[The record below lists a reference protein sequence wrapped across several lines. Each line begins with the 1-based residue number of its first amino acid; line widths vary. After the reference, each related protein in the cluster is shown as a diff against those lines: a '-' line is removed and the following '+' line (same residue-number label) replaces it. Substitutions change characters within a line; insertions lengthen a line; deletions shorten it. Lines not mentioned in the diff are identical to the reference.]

1 MANVTQK
8 IQTFLGGVSRKA
20 DFDKLQGQ
28 VVEANNC
35 YPDETYGM
43 IKRPGTELLGTL
55 GIDFATANDLYFFP
69 IIREGQ
75 SRYLCGVGNGT
86 IRMWS
91 LDDPSVA
98 ITVNTPGGTSYLN
111 HVSTNGILVNDA
123 YRATSDDRRTIIVN
137 RTKVCAE
144 DTTLWSTGVDIDG
157 PDANGNSTI
166 DPFTWTNRNKN
177 RNANSIDDLPDGR
190 CVRVIVTNGG
200 TGSST
205 RPLREGVHY
214 LPVTVDDAD
223 ANGDPIIT
231 EGSGLVI
238 KCQVNASGYID
249 SANLAGCEVWAAGS
263 GYPDQC
269 PASIDGIPG
278 SRVTIATGLRPAMVY
293 RVVNSNADNDDM
305 YFQAFSNE
313 TTADDYPGY
322 VPGPRDRVDGPYI
335 WKECPSPDSYVGID
349 PSTLPHQLRQI
360 NSTTFI
366 FEPVD
371 YSYRWA
377 GDNTNNPA
385 PSFIGST
392 INNAFFMNNRLGFL
406 SEDNVILS
414 RPINYGPSYAT
425 PQDYVPSDNP
435 WVMRNYTEIDFFRQS
450 AIGLNDADPIDIKAA
465 NNNTSIFHTAIS
477 TPQGTIL
484 FADGQQS
491 LLFQPQGLLSPLTAS
506 INSLSNY
513 DMTGDVNAVI
523 VGEKYYF
530 VNKSA
535 KFCRIYS
542 MINQGMQNPPVID
555 DVTKEVADWLPNDMT
570 DLVACPTDNMIFV
583 FNRTRNDVYAR
594 REIGEGSSWVKWS
607 HSHPVVSL
615 VVDHDLIF
623 FMTSSGD
630 DIHVSLA
637 RLYLLPDDYTLGESR
652 TVYPTSEFTSIPQNY
667 NYYNSIVG
675 DTVMAGNYSGVIEYY
690 KPWHSYYGDL
700 NVDNTLDD
708 TFDKWLPWQ
717 DTTPVSALI
726 SVSADETA
734 ASEEYPWNVGFK
746 LTVRS
751 TAGSTVYSPS
761 SGSYFLPYDTKFRLR
776 NVSGP
781 PNDSAYD
788 STVVR
793 CDTAPIHTGST
804 PPPYDKV
811 RYVGFFKTT
820 GNVFSQMN
828 EAFGSGSVETVV
840 TPWIETDPSYPLVS
854 SPYQGDPYLYVGGN
868 WSRFGGAVYTYEI
881 VDHYFDPA
889 EPNYSSYGSHIVE
902 FTPWTN
908 YSTGAASGITGNTE
922 FGSYA
927 TDGKISIPWRSRS
940 RIVTNDESHYLETL
954 FGDLGG
960 YGFLNVGAYAAGY
973 SANPPNYFNCVH
985 YGLAN
990 QETFS
995 EVDGYWEFEKDG
1007 VITRWAGYDFDGTL
1021 RTTLPIEAPC
1031 NDPAPAGC
1039 TRVDPANPSAIR
1051 WEYVKDTTYTTI
1063 GSGNSV
1069 TSSAIQILD
1078 VYLGSRYFI
1087 GAGTSPYWVVKYLDA
1102 NGVEQ
1107 EGWGPR
1113 NELINGIQEAP
1124 RDTFTVFFSGGT
1136 CIEQNFGNSID
1147 YSSNPDECCNYIWI
1161 QNTDG
1166 TEYNTGIQAKS
1177 FELIPDGD
1185 DVIVKYVPCSVS
1197 NFDPLQYSWVRYV
1210 GKLTNTEDPVYGG
1223 QYGYNIGS
1231 YLSDDGSITTDW
1243 KILGTNQ
1250 TYPKTAYFV
1259 GSAYVRENSFPYYYY
1274 SAETYLGSSPFTDSA
1289 GTLTYPPTNE
1299 AWRANVTV
1307 TNTGNDS
1314 TSSTIFV
1321 GDIGAYNGSL
1331 IAYSPNPDSGGAFGM
1346 PLFRGALS
1354 RDTGGNLY
1362 TVQIQGKWE
1371 FTNDTSEG
1379 TQVTW
1384 GGINNGIT
1392 STDFEFTRRYSSSTF
1407 KTAYLRVLPTD
1418 CCGCPAEPSPPII
1431 LNTLSLDPN
1440 MDLYTTNV
1448 TVSGTTVTP
1457 PASFP
1462 KLTSQKMSY
1471 VIANLPGSTAV
1482 ASDRAGDTGTLTWN
1496 ADHTLTADTD
1506 LSSYATS
1513 LIIGY
1518 RFDYHLVLP
1527 TFYYNQGNSDFDYT
1541 ASLTVS
1547 RVKFALGLSGQAD
1560 FEINVRNGPGWESSY
1575 SQIISNEYLAS
1586 TAPLS
1591 KPAIVSVPIHKRNSD
1606 FQLQV
1611 KSDSPFP
1618 LSVDSCMWEGNY
1630 SPRYYRRT

>member
-1 MANVTQK
+1 MANVSQK

-20 DFDKLQGQ
+20 DFDKIQGQ

-55 GIDFATANDLYFFP
+55 GIDFTTANDLYFFP

-75 SRYLCGVGNGT
+75 SRYLCGIGNGI
-86 IRMWS
+86 IRMWN

-111 HVSTNGILVNDA
+111 HTSYNNIPINDA
-123 YRATSDDRRTIIVN
+123 YRSASDDRRTIIVN

-144 DTTLWSTGVDIDG
+144 NTTLWSTGVDIDG
-157 PDANGNSTI
+157 NGSV
-166 DPFTWTNRNKN
+166 DGFTWTNRAKN
-177 RNANSIDDLPDGR
+177 QNANSIDDLPDGR
-190 CVRVIVTNGG
+190 CVRVHVTNGG
-200 TGSST
+200 SGSST

-214 LPVTVDDAD
+214 LPVTVDDTD
-223 ANGDPIIT
+223 ANSNPIIT

-238 KCQVNASGYID
+238 KCRVNAQGFID
-249 SANLAGCEVWAAGS
+249 AANLDGCEVWAAGS

-293 RVVNSNADNDDM
+293 RVVNSNADHDDM

-313 TTADDYPGY
+313 TTSDDFPGY
-322 VPGPRDRVDGPYI
+322 VPSPRDRVDGPYL

-349 PSTLPHQLRQI
+349 PSTLPHQLRRI
-360 NSTTFI
+360 NSTTFQ

-377 GDNTNNPA
+377 GDNTNNPS

-392 INNAFFMNNRLGFL
+392 INNTFFMNNRLGFL

-542 MINQGMQNPPVID
+542 MINQGMQNPPIIE

-583 FNRTRNDVYAR
+583 FNRTRNEVYAR
-594 REIGEGSSWVKWS
+594 REIGEGSSWVKWR

-623 FMTSSGD
+623 FMTSSD
-630 DIHVSLA
+630 TDIQVSVA
-637 RLYLLPDDYTLGESR
+637 RLYLLPDDYTLGENQ
-652 TVYPTSEFTSIPQNY
+652 TVYDTSEFTSIPANY

-675 DTVMAGNYSGVIEYY
+675 NTSMAGNYQGVIEYY

-700 NVDNTLDD
+700 NVNSSLDD
-708 TFDKWLPWQ
+708 TFNKWLPWE
-717 DTTPVSALI
+717 DNTPVSALI
-726 SVSADETA
+726 TVSADETA

-746 LTVRS
+746 VTVRS
-751 TAGSTVYSPS
+751 TDGSAVFSPS

-776 NVSGP
+776 SISNNQP
-781 PNDSAYD
+781 DSITYD
-788 STVVR
+788 STIVR
-793 CDTAPIHTGST
+793 CDTTPIHPGPT
-804 PPPYDKV
+804 PPPYDRV
-811 RYVGFFKTT
+811 RYVGKFTT
-820 GNVFSQMN
+820 DDNNSIFI
-828 EAFGSGSVETVV
+828 SGSDPV
-840 TPWIETDPSYPLVS
+840 TGPVSGAPYVSPWITPDSSWTGDPSTGYT
-854 SPYQGDPYLYVGGN
+854 GDPYLYIGGT
-868 WSRFGGAVYTYEI
+868 SFRVGGAVYYDSI
-881 VDHYFDPA
+881 VDHYFDPNSN
-889 EPNYSSYGSHIVE
+889 NYLSQVDTY
-902 FTPWTN
+902 TPWVN
-908 YSTGAASGITGNTE
+908 YRAQHAPDNNNNTE
-922 FGSYA
+922 FGSYSSN
-927 TDGKISIPWRSRS
+927 GQISIPWRSKAS
-940 RIVTNDESHYLETL
+940 MTTNDMYHSI
-954 FGDLGG
+954 FGNIAWELGGIGG
-960 YGFLNVGAYAAGY
+960 YGFSAVQRYSFHKAFVTWYFFILHSGLLNTTTT
-973 SANPPNYFNCVH
+973 S
-985 YGLAN
+985 
-990 QETFS
+990 TI
-995 EVDGYWEFEKDG
+995 DGYWEFEKDG
-1007 VITRWAGYDFDGTL
+1007 QITRWAGYDIDGTL
-1021 RTTLPIEAPC
+1021 RTTLPIISPCPDGTSDADPCC
-1031 NDPAPAGC
+1031 ND
-1039 TRVDPANPSAIR
+1039 
-1051 WEYVKDTTYTTI
+1051 
-1063 GSGNSV
+1063 
-1069 TSSAIQILD
+1069 
-1078 VYLGSRYFI
+1078 
-1087 GAGTSPYWVVKYLDA
+1087 
-1102 NGVEQ
+1102 
-1107 EGWGPR
+1107 
-1113 NELINGIQEAP
+1113 
-1124 RDTFTVFFSGGT
+1124 
-1136 CIEQNFGNSID
+1136 
-1147 YSSNPDECCNYIWI
+1147 IWI

-1166 TEYNTGIQAKS
+1166 TNYSTGIQAKS
-1177 FELIPDGD
+1177 FELIPDGAN
-1185 DVIVKYVPCSVS
+1185 VIVKYVPCTS
-1197 NFDPLQYSWVRYV
+1197 DTE
-1210 GKLTNTEDPVYGG
+1210 LT
-1223 QYGYNIGS
+1223 QS
-1231 YLSDDGSITTDW
+1231 Y
-1243 KILGTNQ
+1243 
-1250 TYPKTAYFV
+1250 PA
-1259 GSAYVRENSFPYYYY
+1259 
-1274 SAETYLGSSPFTDSA
+1274 
-1289 GTLTYPPTNE
+1289 
-1299 AWRANVTV
+1299 
-1307 TNTGNDS
+1307 
-1314 TSSTIFV
+1314 
-1321 GDIGAYNGSL
+1321 
-1331 IAYSPNPDSGGAFGM
+1331 
-1346 PLFRGALS
+1346 
-1354 RDTGGNLY
+1354 
-1362 TVQIQGKWE
+1362 
-1371 FTNDTSEG
+1371 
-1379 TQVTW
+1379 
-1384 GGINNGIT
+1384 
-1392 STDFEFTRRYSSSTF
+1392 STF
-1407 KTAYLRVLPTD
+1407 KTAYIRVLPTD
-1418 CCGCPAEPSPPII
+1418 CCGCPTEPVPPII

-1462 KLTSQKMSY
+1462 KLTSQKMTY

-1496 ADHTLTADTD
+1496 SDHTLTADTD
-1506 LSSYATS
+1506 LTNYANS

-1527 TFYYNQGNSDFDYT
+1527 TFYFNQGNSDFDYT

-1575 SQIISNEYLAS
+1575 SQVISNEYLAS

-1591 KPAIVSVPIHKRNSD
+1591 KPAIVSVPVHKRNSD